1 MRKKIDPD
9 IRKVTFTVSLAPAL
23 VRRLDEE
30 AARCNLTRSAL
41 IRSAIGLY
49 FRYAAVY
56 GPDPED
62 MDFLPPVL
70 PDEPSDDVSEIGYN
84 PYTGA
89 YEEDI

>member
-30 AARCNLTRSAL
+30 ASHCKLSRSAL
-41 IRSAIGLY
+41 IRSAINLY

-62 MDFLPPVL
+62 MDFLPPAL
-70 PDEPSDDVSEIGYN
+70 PDDPDDVSEIGYN

-89 YEEDI
+89 YEEDL